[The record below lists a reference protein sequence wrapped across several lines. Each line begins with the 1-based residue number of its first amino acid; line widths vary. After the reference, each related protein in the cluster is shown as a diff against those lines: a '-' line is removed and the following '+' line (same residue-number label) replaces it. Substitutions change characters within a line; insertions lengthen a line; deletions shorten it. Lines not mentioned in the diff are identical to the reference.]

1 MNVTNQQDP
10 LDFIKNMLENKSDAK
25 QRTYKHL
32 LETFGMLRTESRSVI
47 NDLKKRARPGDKE
60 VTIEFREVNHH
71 EFQIKLAGD
80 LLIFVLHT
88 NVVTFA
94 ADHPIM
100 QDPYIQQNEVNRYFG
115 QINIYNFMS
124 DSLTFNR
131 VNDPGYLLA
140 RIMINHENRFF
151 VEGEGPLTQLFNQI
165 SEVPISTEYLQLL
178 VKLSLTIAIEND
190 LMAPPYQEV
199 KFITLYQKQEHTPE
213 LGGGQKIGFKM
224 SHERQ
229 QPQ

>member
-1 MNVTNQQDP
+1 M
-10 LDFIKNMLENKSDAK
+10 
-25 QRTYKHL
+25 
-32 LETFGMLRTESRSVI
+32 
-47 NDLKKRARPGDKE
+47 
-60 VTIEFREVNHH
+60 TIEFKEIGLH
-71 EFQIKLAGD
+71 EFHIKLAGD

-94 ADHPIM
+94 PDHFIM
-100 QDPYIQQNEVNRYFG
+100 QETYVSENEVNRYFG

-124 DSLTFNR
+124 DSLKFNR
-131 VNDPGYLLA
+131 VNDPGYLIA
-140 RIMINHENRFF
+140 RIMVNHENRFF
-151 VEGEGPLTQLFNQI
+151 VEGEGPLTQVFRHI
-165 SEVPISTEYLQLL
+165 SDVAISQEYLQLL
-178 VKLSLTIAIEND
+178 IKLSLTIAIEND

-224 SHERQ
+224 SYERQ